1 MKTTDL
7 TNKRVIISRTDSI
20 GDVLL
25 TLPMCAWIKSTYPTA
40 TILFL
45 GKGYTKS
52 VVECYDLVDEFID
65 WKEFENLPKVELL
78 EKFRSLNADAIIH
91 VFPNR
96 AIASLAKK
104 IRIHTRVGTSH
115 RSYHL
120 LTCTH
125 RPNFTRKR
133 SDLHESQLNHEL
145 LRPFGLVDIP
155 SLTVISETTSHFHA
169 PNIDLPE
176 FLIKALQNDE
186 ADARASRSLSIILH
200 PKSQGSAREWPIE
213 KYIELTNELI
223 KKGFTVF
230 FTGTQKEGDTF
241 RSQLPAHPKVLDT
254 TGKLSLD
261 ELIAF
266 ISKVDFLLACS
277 TGPLHIAGYL
287 GINTIGFFVPK
298 RPIHPGRWKALGP
311 NVAILVNDP
320 ECANC
325 KKKADCNCIAD
336 ISVDR
341 VVKLV
346 S

>member
-7 TNKRVIISRTDSI
+7 NNKRLVISRTDSI

-25 TLPMCAWIKSTYPTA
+25 TLPICAWIKSTYPTA

-52 VVECYDLVDEFID
+52 VVECYGLVDEFID
-65 WKEFENLPKVELL
+65 WKDYENQPKVEQV
-78 EKFRSLNADAIIH
+78 EGFRSLNADAIIH
-91 VFPNR
+91 VFPNKD
-96 AIASLAKK
+96 IASLAKK
-104 IRIHTRVGTSH
+104 VKIPVRVGTSH

-145 LRPFGLVDIP
+145 LRPFGLTDLPTLEQI
-155 SLTVISETTSHFHA
+155 IAATSHFLA
-169 PNIDLPE
+169 PKAILPSFVE
-176 FLIKALQNDE
+176 KALQNKGK
-186 ADARASRSLSIILH
+186 SIILH

-213 KYIELTNELI
+213 KYVELTDELVQRDY
-223 KKGFTVF
+223 TVF
-230 FTGTQKEGDTF
+230 FTGTQAEGDLF
-241 RSQLPAHPKVLDT
+241 RDQIPTEDSVIDT

-261 ELIAF
+261 ELITF
-266 ISKVDFLLACS
+266 ISKVDYLLACS

-287 GINTIGFFVPK
+287 GINTIGFFVPR

-311 NVAILVNDP
+311 KVSILVNDP
-320 ECANC
+320 ECAKC
-325 KKKADCNCIAD
+325 AKKVDCNCIAD

-341 VVKLV
+341 VLELLP
-346 S
+346 

>member
-1 MKTTDL
+1 MKINNL

-25 TLPMCAWIKSTYPTA
+25 TLPLCAWIKSTYPTA
-40 TILFL
+40 TVLFL

-52 VVECYDLVDEFID
+52 VVECYDQVDEFID
-65 WKEFENLPKVELL
+65 WKDFENQAKSEQI

-91 VFPNR
+91 VFPNKD
-96 AIASLAKK
+96 IASLAKK
-104 IRIHTRVGTSH
+104 SRIPTRVGTSH

-145 LRPFGLVDIP
+145 LRPFGLVDVP
-155 SLTVISETTSHFHA
+155 SLEDISKATGHFHA
-169 PNIDLPE
+169 PSVALPT
-176 FLIKALQNDE
+176 FLSKALQNDGK
-186 ADARASRSLSIILH
+186 SIILH

-223 KKGFTVF
+223 NTGFTVF
-230 FTGTQKEGDTF
+230 FTGTQAEGDAF
-241 RSQLPAHPKVLDT
+241 RSQIPTHPKVIDT

-261 ELIAF
+261 ELISF

-311 NVAILVNDP
+311 NVSILVNDP
-320 ECANC
+320 ECAIC
-325 KKKADCNCIAD
+325 KKKSDCNCIAD
-336 ISVDR
+336 ISVER
-341 VVKLV
+341 VLNLLV
-346 S
+346 